1 MDNKGTIVVDSRQ
14 QIGKHDT
21 KHRQLVQLGYKLLIS
36 KLPLGDYALINNM
49 SVIVDTKKNV
59 LELFMDLG
67 VDHVRFRNEC
77 LLAQENGIQLIILT
91 EEVLPRGG
99 LANWKSPTWKSTT
112 DKHKKNDLV
121 TKENP
126 EAKRKAMITMQ
137 DKYGVKFLFCNP
149 SKTGSKIVEL
159 LLGGK

>member
-1 MDNKGTIVVDSRQ
+1 MIIQMDTREKRGKKEHILSYFEQINAKVVRS
-14 QIGKHDT
+14 
-21 KHRQLVQLGYKLLIS
+21 KLLV
-36 KLPLGDYALINNM
+36 GDYTLLHDQTTC
-49 SVIVDTKKNV
+49 VDVKQNV
-59 LELFMDLG
+59 LELFSNLSF
-67 VDHVRFRNEC
+67 DHVRFRNEC

-99 LANWKSPTWKSTT
+99 LANWESPTWKSTT
-112 DKHKKNDLV
+112 DKHKKGELV

-159 LLGGK
+159 LLGGNN